1 MCIVILKTVCFGEGL
16 LKVKVRAV
24 NAFSTSDV
32 DVDLK
37 NILQACQNYSDR
49 SPDDYDNTV
58 CIQWAWSVHTFI
70 STNIKSSMCT
80 CLFLLQHNDFVSIHR
95 QMQTTLMT
103 WRWLLLRTLWSTTL
117 RVSHWAQL
125 GLNRYP
131 AKDSHLIGNVVSATI
146 NSPLNIFLF

>member
-58 CIQWAWSVHTFI
+58 CIQ
-70 STNIKSSMCT
+70 
-80 CLFLLQHNDFVSIHR
+80 
-95 QMQTTLMT
+95 
-103 WRWLLLRTLWSTTL
+103 
-117 RVSHWAQL
+117 
-125 GLNRYP
+125 
-131 AKDSHLIGNVVSATI
+131 
-146 NSPLNIFLF
+146 